1 MQNCSSAKRSPSVWR
16 SSIRRSSLMDP
27 VVPAAGIRH
36 TGSTMWFVR
45 YGIGAVMF
53 VAGLLMIALG
63 PKSSALEGGCA
74 MIGAALSVWLL
85 NVLHRYGVQ
94 GNTDRDREE
103 AARRHFDETGRWPDD
118 AR

>member
-1 MQNCSSAKRSPSVWR
+1 
-16 SSIRRSSLMDP
+16 
-27 VVPAAGIRH
+27 
-36 TGSTMWFVR
+36 MWFVR
-45 YGIGAVMF
+45 YGIGAVVF